1 MQVTAV
7 FDAVRVTNGV
17 PQWWLAQ
24 AGLGTDDA
32 AALGNA
38 DYDAMANWQGVE
50 GQARVPGTG
59 ADMSLVDNQSRPRG
73 ARLPRTRG
81 PAVSGSAA
89 TQSLRR
95 PGRVRTPRWRR
106 VRPG

>member
-32 AALGNA
+32 AAPSSWSGLPTATGDDEGATVA
-38 DYDAMANWQGVE
+38 DAPRRTQD
-50 GQARVPGTG
+50 
-59 ADMSLVDNQSRPRG
+59 LVKR
-73 ARLPRTRG
+73 
-81 PAVSGSAA
+81 
-89 TQSLRR
+89 
-95 PGRVRTPRWRR
+95 
-106 VRPG
+106 